1 MCELQL
7 ESRFVIPWRVIF
19 ISGMDGYGDVPL
31 SGILL
36 KSSTVKT
43 GLKYLL
49 KFSAFSDGSVAVMP
63 SELVRVLIL
72 EMPLR
77 FEIMP
82 KRFRI
87 VVFKG
92 YYIVKVFFMMMT
104 LRDILLEFLKT
115 CLQTRLKLL
124 AGGISWLCY
133 KLTVSS

>member
-49 KFSAFSDGSVAVMP
+49 KFSAFSDGSVAVVP

>member
-1 MCELQL
+1 M
-7 ESRFVIPWRVIF
+7 IF

-49 KFSAFSDGSVAVMP
+49 KISAFSDDSVAVVP

-82 KRFRI
+82 KRFLI
-87 VVFKG
+87 VVVKG

-104 LRDILLEFLKT
+104 
-115 CLQTRLKLL
+115 
-124 AGGISWLCY
+124 
-133 KLTVSS
+133 